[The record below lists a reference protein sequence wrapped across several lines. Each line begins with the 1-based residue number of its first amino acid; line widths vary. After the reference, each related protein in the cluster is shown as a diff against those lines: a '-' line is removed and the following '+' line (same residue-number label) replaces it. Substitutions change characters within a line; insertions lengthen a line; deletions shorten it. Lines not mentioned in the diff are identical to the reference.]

1 MALLSLTQSF
11 TYIDVISSLFRV
23 LFLSIRIYIEKGLL
37 ESDWVQKLTDVV

>member
-23 LFLSIRIYIEKGLL
+23 FFLSIQIYIEKGLL
-37 ESDWVQKLTDVV
+37 ESDWAQKLTDVV